1 MKNTTFEERSAES
14 RQEPRNLRIIPKM
27 FLRGEFYLKAI
38 KLTVSL
44 NSKYLGSKV
53 LMKTDYRNN
62 ITNALRRAWNQ
73 NDKENYG
80 ECCPALK
87 YQQSFLKTE
96 VFENMIVELH

>member
-1 MKNTTFEERSAES
+1 
-14 RQEPRNLRIIPKM
+14 M

-62 ITNALRRAWNQ
+62 ITNVLRRAWNQ

-80 ECCPALK
+80 KCCPALK

-96 VFENMIVELH
+96 VFENMIVELY